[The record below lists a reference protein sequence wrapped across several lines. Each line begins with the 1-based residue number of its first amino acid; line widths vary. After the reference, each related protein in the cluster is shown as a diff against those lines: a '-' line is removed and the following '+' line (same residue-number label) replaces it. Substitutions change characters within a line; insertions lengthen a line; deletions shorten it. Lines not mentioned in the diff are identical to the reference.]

1 MITLSFNDWQLIF
14 GQKQVNVNTLQS
26 SFQITSRISKSNQ
39 APLSAVPKMEDSGQ

>member
-1 MITLSFNDWQLIF
+1 MPRVKLQDYEAS

>member
-1 MITLSFNDWQLIF
+1 MCQSLNQQGS